1 MADIRYKIDARS
13 SPDVNVIQ
21 DLAEAIINAIEKSIP
36 EANRGQVSVAINTLG
51 DGYSMDIVGFKK
63 KSAVALDAFDP
74 TDMQPGSFNYS
85 IVRQFNFDEQIL
97 DLDTFII
104 DKDLQGQG
112 ISRTV
117 HKLQLKTAK
126 KLGFKGYQLNANMDV
141 GGYAWLKAGMSP
153 PDVKSLRFA
162 YQNKIFEYELDEPI
176 TDSLKVLEKELD
188 KIPDSKLLATIRK
201 NPERYKEA
209 FLDTSWRGGL
219 QFDDPAAMDMLE
231 KYIDPVKI
239 KKGGVSNYYI
249 DIATRHQV
257 YLERLKTGLADD
269 YDKVITGVNKDI
281 TTVLARL
288 EGDKL
293 GDLPRKEFKALLTD
307 LRTTQLEAYSDQT
320 NLLVSDL
327 QELAGDEVTF
337 EIEAISKAATVKQVK
352 AAVKVWQAV
361 QRQPLQSSGQLLD
374 PFLKELTGR
383 QILRVENQLR
393 TSRAQ
398 GMTIGQTVRA
408 IRGTKANNYTD
419 GVLGKNWSD
428 ARTVVRTA
436 TQHVS
441 SQARTATWMANDDL
455 IKGYQWVSTLDGVTS
470 ATCRT
475 LDSNV
480 FKLGE
485 GPLPPIHPNCRSTH
499 VPYFRDTV
507 ELFSEGAT
515 RSAEFGPV
523 KANVSYYDWL
533 KRQPVAFQN
542 DAIGV
547 TRGKLLRGGGL
558 SSENFAD
565 LQLNKNFKSLT
576 LAEMRELKPNA
587 FERAGI

>member
-13 SPDVNVIQ
+13 SPNVDTIQ
-21 DLAEAIINAIEKSIP
+21 DLAEELANAIEKSIP
-36 EANRGQVSVAINTLG
+36 EANRGQVSVVINGLRN
-51 DGYSMDIVGFKK
+51 GYSMEIVGFKK
-63 KSAVALDAFDP
+63 KSAVPLDVFDP
-74 TDMQPGSFNYS
+74 TDMKPGAFNYS
-85 IVRQFNFDEQIL
+85 IVRQFDFDEQIL

-104 DKDLQGQG
+104 DKGIQGKG

-117 HKLQLKTAK
+117 HKIQLKTAK
-126 KLGFKGYQLNANMDV
+126 KLGFKGYQLSANMDV

-153 PDVKSLRFA
+153 PDVKSLRYA
-162 YQNKIFEYELDEPI
+162 YKNKIFKYELEEPI

-188 KIPDSKLLATIRK
+188 DIPDSKLLATIRK

-209 FLDTSWRGGL
+209 FLDTNWQGGM

-231 KYIDPVKI
+231 KYIDPAKI

-257 YLERLKTGLADD
+257 YLERLKAGLADD

-293 GDLPRKEFKALLTD
+293 ADLSRKQFNDLLTD
-307 LRTTQLEAYSDQT
+307 LRTTQLEAYTDQT
-320 NLLVSDL
+320 NLLVADL
-327 QELAGDEVTF
+327 KELAGDEVTF
-337 EIEAISKAATVKQVK
+337 EIEAISKAASVKQVK
-352 AAVKVWQAV
+352 AAVKVWKTV

-374 PFLKELTGR
+374 PFLEELTGR
-383 QILRVENQLR
+383 QILRIKNQLR
-393 TSRAQ
+393 ISRAQ

-428 ARTVVRTA
+428 ARTVIRTA

-455 IKGYQWVSTLDGVTS
+455 IKEYQWVSTLDGETS
-470 ATCRT
+470 TTCRT
-475 LDSNV
+475 LDTHV

-499 VPYFRDTV
+499 VPYFRETV
-507 ELFSEGAT
+507 ELFSEDAT

-533 KRQPVAFQN
+533 KRQPTAFQN
-542 DAIGV
+542 DAIGI

-558 SSENFAD
+558 SSEKFAD
-565 LQLNKNFKSLT
+565 LQLNKNFESLT
-576 LAEMRELKPNA
+576 LLQMRELKPNA